1 MGDYSAR
8 QDELAKSLLTA
19 NLTGDEMTRI
29 VGALSGWFQAREDA
43 LRAMLDVLANE
54 TSDLMAGYWKDK
66 SAALV
71 QNYLTPMSNLLSG
84 FSNPSPGLLAWRERA
99 VTIESTWVTLVSDP
113 CWVNARDDMVVFG
126 KKLAET
132 TKTLAE
138 KWSRLSDEDKRLEE
152 QEAEASRRM
161 TDALRQAVDAGTDT
175 VKRGADNV
183 RKILDAVDGLHL
195 QFDKWL
201 VDGLQDAGVP
211 SGVADKMRTMYKDGK
226 RMNWLFE
233 AAGTGTSFDIPF
245 VTKRM
250 SKFIVKLA
258 LKAIAPPVY
267 YAYKG
272 IFFLNENVLTPAS
285 ESYRQQLADYLG
297 KLPAQGA
304 VLASFSSVRQDVK
317 TFLEDTNMEK
327 IRIVFDHV
335 TSELNDLPQG
345 SDASQAD
352 TRAWANRARD
362 IFSKHFENA
371 ARTYESFVR
380 ANSGRF
386 IGKVDASVEDELLW
400 TRPWIDREQALAS
413 IGMDQRLREWRQSAL
428 ELTINMKSPSQQLR
442 DAFLEFP
449 IELAEA
455 CQAALDS
462 EWQDNFND
470 QARQA
475 EDLQKF
481 LEASERRWAADQIK
495 QDLARAS
502 LKEKLPS

>member
-1 MGDYSAR
+1 
-8 QDELAKSLLTA
+8 
-19 NLTGDEMTRI
+19 
-29 VGALSGWFQAREDA
+29 
-43 LRAMLDVLANE
+43 
-54 TSDLMAGYWKDK
+54 
-66 SAALV
+66 
-71 QNYLTPMSNLLSG
+71 
-84 FSNPSPGLLAWRERA
+84 
-99 VTIESTWVTLVSDP
+99 
-113 CWVNARDDMVVFG
+113 
-126 KKLAET
+126 
-132 TKTLAE
+132 
-138 KWSRLSDEDKRLEE
+138 
-152 QEAEASRRM
+152 
-161 TDALRQAVDAGTDT
+161 
-175 VKRGADNV
+175 
-183 RKILDAVDGLHL
+183 
-195 QFDKWL
+195 
-201 VDGLQDAGVP
+201 
-211 SGVADKMRTMYKDGK
+211 
-226 RMNWLFE
+226 
-233 AAGTGTSFDIPF
+233 
-245 VTKRM
+245 M

-272 IFFLNENVLTPAS
+272 LFLLNDNVLTPAS

-352 TRAWANRARD
+352 TRAWVTRARD

-371 ARTYESFVR
+371 TRTYETFVR

-386 IGKVDASVEDELLW
+386 IGKVDSSVEDELLW
-400 TRPWIDREQALAS
+400 ARPWIDREQALAS

-442 DAFLEFP
+442 DAFLDFP

-475 EDLQKF
+475 EELQKF